1 MQGGDR
7 LLVMTPGG
15 GGFGDPDE
23 AADEEME
30 DAGVPIAPLSQFS
43 SNKLCMRLRAPQVAG
58 QVSREVQCLSVSIC
72 TRSRGSR

>member
-1 MQGGDR
+1 MTRAGVAVHMRFTSASMSKGAQHRTARVCIATIRPPMQGGDR

-30 DAGVPIAPLSQFS
+30 DAGALPAA
-43 SNKLCMRLRAPQVAG
+43 C
-58 QVSREVQCLSVSIC
+58 
-72 TRSRGSR
+72 